1 MSDGE
6 VGGAVRRTPAEQ
18 ILAAFREIG
27 VEFLVYVPCSTARPI
42 LERLAPE
49 LGPRAFVASV
59 ESEGVAIATGLA
71 LAGRRA
77 VLMMQDTGLGNAITV
92 LTTLPRAY
100 HVPIMIFAT
109 RTGGLREINAV
120 VHEYADGVPAMLDA
134 LHIPRFEL
142 DYRVP
147 LELWREVTVEAFR
160 AGRLSRRPVVVLAD
174 LKMGVG

>member
-1 MSDGE
+1 MSQQT
-6 VGGAVRRTPAEQ
+6 TPSDQ
-18 ILAAFREIG
+18 VLAAFEALD
-27 VEFLVYVPCSTARPI
+27 VEYLVYIPCSTARPI
-42 LERLAPE
+42 LDRLVPR
-49 LGPRAFVASV
+49 LGSRAFVASV

-100 HVPIMIFAT
+100 HVPILIFAT

-120 VHEYADGVPAMLDA
+120 VHEYADGVPAMLEA
-134 LHIPRFEL
+134 CRVPYFEL

-147 LELWREVTVEAFR
+147 VDLWRGVTIEA
-160 AGRLSRRPVVVLAD
+160 ALSGRLARRPVVLLAD
-174 LKMGVG
+174 MKMGGG